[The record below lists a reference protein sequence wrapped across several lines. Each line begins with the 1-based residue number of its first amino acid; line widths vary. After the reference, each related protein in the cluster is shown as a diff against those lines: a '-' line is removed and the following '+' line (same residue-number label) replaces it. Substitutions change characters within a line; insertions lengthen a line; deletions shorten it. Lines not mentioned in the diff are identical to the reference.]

1 MADRPSNQ
9 RPVPRWY
16 RAMTAVT
23 TDTWKGQLD
32 FDRACSGPEQRCW
45 LCTELT
51 PWNQVLH
58 CHRLGFELVEHRPGK
73 LRLHRTRWMNA
84 AREWDL
90 ETTAKVSFLVSWL
103 LQHHRCI
110 DELKV
115 ACCAFAG
122 DWKQEMLF
130 PIRLHPAGRSLRGLE
145 VETYVDRWSCEFFRH
160 AHYELEGLDAVR
172 GLETLKLQLNAVEVK
187 LAAEFARLLRRNAGS
202 IKRLEISHSKLPRQV
217 NNALRCLFSCESL
230 TLHTFSRDPL
240 LSVHSVAR
248 LLHSSTALKELGIGT
263 IGSATQMSAIAKE
276 LEINTSLTKLTVEM
290 SWQWRCPEAVFTAL
304 QCNTTMKEL
313 SVTDCHICGE
323 CDEAL
328 ALLLQMNTGLR
339 LLYMRDVYVSG
350 SPLPVL
356 AAALRSNT
364 TLESLHLHQERYHLA
379 LNVIVELCNAL
390 HVNRTLKK
398 LQFEA
403 KVSPEEPSFRAVLV
417 EQLAQDEC
425 YGRVQ
430 LPWTEPHL
438 PGLTAALA
446 SAFAGFK
453 ELHLSDTH
461 CMSEAGLKQLFDVLA
476 SNKCVRTLKVCV
488 SGDAGEKGRG
498 LCEML
503 KVNRSIEC
511 LDLDIRD
518 DIKFLEEVL
527 HALAENVGITKIVLT
542 IYEVRELETA
552 AAFSYFGA
560 HNKMATDFCVYFGE
574 RLSSKFV
581 EQFSEGFLHNRTI
594 LKAKRVQCLY
604 DRKGSFPV
612 YEAVRRNWG
621 ALNRAVE
628 FVVSP
633 SLDRQCAEGFEHF
646 SGRPCLLK
654 HLKKVSGKT
663 ELEALLAIAAAEY
676 YLRDNYLLI
685 TGIAQ
690 HSVKCH
696 PSKATQVDALN
707 KHCWLAIVRHLKV
720 ADVLT

>member
-1 MADRPSNQ
+1 
-9 RPVPRWY
+9 
-16 RAMTAVT
+16 
-23 TDTWKGQLD
+23 
-32 FDRACSGPEQRCW
+32 
-45 LCTELT
+45 
-51 PWNQVLH
+51 
-58 CHRLGFELVEHRPGK
+58 
-73 LRLHRTRWMNA
+73 
-84 AREWDL
+84 
-90 ETTAKVSFLVSWL
+90 
-103 LQHHRCI
+103 
-110 DELKV
+110 
-115 ACCAFAG
+115 
-122 DWKQEMLF
+122 
-130 PIRLHPAGRSLRGLE
+130 
-145 VETYVDRWSCEFFRH
+145 
-160 AHYELEGLDAVR
+160 
-172 GLETLKLQLNAVEVK
+172 
-187 LAAEFARLLRRNAGS
+187 
-202 IKRLEISHSKLPRQV
+202 
-217 NNALRCLFSCESL
+217 
-230 TLHTFSRDPL
+230 
-240 LSVHSVAR
+240 
-248 LLHSSTALKELGIGT
+248 
-263 IGSATQMSAIAKE
+263 MSAIAKE

-304 QCNTTMKEL
+304 QCNTTLKEL

-323 CDEAL
+323 CEEAL

-356 AAALRSNT
+356 AAALTSNT

-390 HVNRTLKK
+390 RVNRTLKK

-403 KVSPEEPSFRAVLV
+403 KVSPEEPRFKACKELGSTEQEMLLRKSEFICFSEAASNKSKHPEHVKHAKHVKNVKHRQLEMCLFDQSRFSFRAVLV

-446 SAFAGFK
+446 SAFAGFE
-453 ELHLSDTH
+453 ELHLCDTH

-542 IYEVRELETA
+542 IYEVCELETA
-552 AAFSYFGA
+552 TAFSYFGA
-560 HNKMATDFCVYFGE
+560 HNKVATDFVCTSGSDLPPSLWSSSRRDFCTTGPYL
-574 RLSSKFV
+574 RL
-581 EQFSEGFLHNRTI
+581 
-594 LKAKRVQCLY
+594 
-604 DRKGSFPV
+604 KGCNVCMIGREVSL
-612 YEAVRRNWG
+612 YEAVRRNRG

-663 ELEALLAIAAAEY
+663 ELEALLAVAAAEY